1 MKRII
6 SIVIASLMAFNAFS
20 QSSEDALVLASS
32 KNETVKFEAF
42 EHIGYG
48 YSFTKS
54 KDFDP
59 STGWEFFV
67 NVLDLGIYPAENF
80 GIDMGVDLLF
90 NVFNQKNAVFFLDSD
105 RNIRS
110 VAAPVYF
117 ADIADIKKVRSDFST
132 FSFNVP
138 LLFKAIFND
147 FSIGVGVEGSWNVTG
162 GTDYNYRSNN
172 HRTRVSENKAKV
184 NPFSYGFLATI
195 ALNDGGIYFR
205 YHPKSS
211 HLLPQDGLDLSY
223 MTLGIAF
230 NF

>member
-1 MKRII
+1 
-6 SIVIASLMAFNAFS
+6 MAVNAFS

-54 KDFDP
+54 KDFNP
-59 STGWEFFV
+59 STGWEFFL
-67 NVLDLGIYPAENF
+67 NVLHLGIYPADVF
-80 GIDMGVDLLF
+80 GIELGADLLF
-90 NVFNQKNAVFFLDSD
+90 NVFNQKDAVFFLDSE
-105 RNIRS
+105 RNIHS
-110 VAAPVYF
+110 APANIF
-117 ADIADIKKVRSDFST
+117 LGDITGIKKVRSDINT
-132 FSFNVP
+132 FSLNIPLQFKLMLDNVQ
-138 LLFKAIFND
+138 LSL
-147 FSIGVGVEGSWNVTG
+147 GVEGSWNITG
-162 GTDYNYRSNN
+162 STDYRYKSND
-172 HRTRVSENKAKV
+172 HRTRVGENRAKL
-184 NPFSYGFLATI
+184 NPLSYGFLATL
-195 ALNDGGIYFR
+195 AFNDGGFYFR